1 MSVTAFV
8 AAAVSVGPLPVGAAE
23 LEPELELDDVPV
35 PGVTVV
41 VGVDLLEE
49 QPAARI
55 AVTASAA
62 QPRAKVGW

>member
-8 AAAVSVGPLPVGAAE
+8 AAAVSVGPLPVGPAE
-23 LEPELELDDVPV
+23 LGPELELDDVPV